1 MVVWARETANVR
13 IALDLARSMTFDD
26 VTATLTAALVGSVH
40 RQHVTI
46 HTYFRYNSDRYRYT
60 ECVEPQ
66 NVTALG
72 CMASARFPFTPPPPR
87 LGSSSGRE
95 AITRAARAARPPM
108 RTVHRAAHLGPQART
123 RDAKGAHTLHST
135 HNGRAVYRESN
146 RARSKYPHQLVVCS
160 LQLERSRT
168 LACPLH
174 DGRGWSRLHKRYR
187 ERGAG
192 RINPGAL
199 ATHLKPPSSGGTPS
213 SPCSCRCPDRTCRGR
228 SRRGNRRG
236 STRTR
241 SSGHRRGRYTPEGSR
256 TGRSRPS

>member
-1 MVVWARETANVR
+1 M
-13 IALDLARSMTFDD
+13 
-26 VTATLTAALVGSVH
+26 
-40 RQHVTI
+40 
-46 HTYFRYNSDRYRYT
+46 
-60 ECVEPQ
+60 P
-66 NVTALG
+66 
-72 CMASARFPFTPPPPR
+72 ASPSPPPPAPR
-87 LGSSSGRE
+87 LEQWTRGHQ
-95 AITRAARAARPPM
+95 TRAARAARPPM

-213 SPCSCRCPDRTCRGR
+213 SPCSCRRPCRTCRGR
-228 SRRGNRRG
+228 SRRANRRG
-236 STRTR
+236 STRR
-241 SSGHRRGRYTPEGSR
+241 SSSAHRRGSTTPEGSR
-256 TGRSRPS
+256 TGCSRPS

>member
-1 MVVWARETANVR
+1 
-13 IALDLARSMTFDD
+13 
-26 VTATLTAALVGSVH
+26 
-40 RQHVTI
+40 
-46 HTYFRYNSDRYRYT
+46 
-60 ECVEPQ
+60 
-66 NVTALG
+66 
-72 CMASARFPFTPPPPR
+72 MASARVPFTPPAPR
-87 LGSSSGRE
+87 GSSIGRDAE
-95 AITRAARAARPPM
+95 HPSCARRTRPPM

-146 RARSKYPHQLVVCS
+146 RARSKYPHQLAMCS

-213 SPCSCRCPDRTCRGR
+213 SPCSCRWPCGRTCRGR
-228 SRRGNRRG
+228 SRRANRRG
-236 STRTR
+236 STRR
-241 SSGHRRGRYTPEGSR
+241 SSSAHRRGSTTPEGSR
-256 TGRSRPS
+256 TGCSRPS